1 MSDSVA
7 PVSFFRARPERFRL
21 GDGPSRIAVRVEVP
35 EVWDVIRVEATP
47 DTSVAALKQ
56 LALEVLLN
64 AGEYPEDYVVKL
76 RGFEVLDER
85 ETLESVGARDGTIFL
100 VTGRRRRPVR

>member
-1 MSDSVA
+1 MSTTSNL
-7 PVSFFRARPERFRL
+7 VSFFRARPETLRL
-21 GDGPSRIAVRVEVP
+21 GNGPSRIAVRVEVP
-35 EVWDVIRVEATP
+35 EVWDVIRIEATP
-47 DTSVAALKQ
+47 ETPVAALKQ

-64 AGEYPEDYVVKL
+64 AGEHPEDYVVKF

-85 ETLESVGARDGTIFL
+85 DSLESVGARDGSIFL